1 MKPLCW
7 LTLSTALCFSEAEA
21 STCSRVINVPVAAIG
36 YSVIVTDNQF
46 SGIFPD
52 LFRLV
57 SQKEQCQFQ
66 FSLVPRARME
76 LLFENGQADLLF
88 PAVKTEK
95 RDEAGVFVPLI
106 YTRATLITVSRRA
119 PQVRDFA
126 ALLQHKEL
134 RIALVRGF
142 DYGSEY
148 RQIIEQLHKK
158 NRVIFEADPISVA
171 RVLKAGAAEGT
182 IMAPYI
188 FATVIESDNR
198 VSDLVHHV
206 RYQPLAEITW
216 QDSGIYLSRK
226 SLSEADR
233 LVLQEMM
240 ERLAKSGSVWKVYS
254 QYYKDDV
261 MKIGNKP
268 RDFAK

>member
-1 MKPLCW
+1 MLSG
-7 LTLSTALCFSEAEA
+7 LTFSNAEA
-21 STCSRVINVPVAAIG
+21 GDTCSRIINVPVAAIG
-36 YSVIVTDNQF
+36 YSVIVAENQY
-46 SGIFPD
+46 SGVFPD
-52 LFRLV
+52 LFRLA

-95 RDEAGVFVPLI
+95 RDESGVFVPLI
-106 YTRATLITVSRRA
+106 YTRATLITVNHNPPA
-119 PQVRDFA
+119 IRDFA
-126 ALLQHKEL
+126 ALIQHKQL
-134 RIALVRGF
+134 RVVLVRGF
-142 DYGSEY
+142 DYGPEY

-158 NRVIFEADPISVA
+158 NRVIFEADPVSVA
-171 RVLKAGAAEGT
+171 RVLKAGAAEAT

-188 FATVIESDNR
+188 FATVIQSDNR
-198 VSDLVHHV
+198 VSDLAPHV

-216 QDSGIYLSRK
+216 QDSGIYLSKK

-240 ERLAKSGSVWKVYS
+240 ERLAKSGVVWKVYS
-254 QYYKDDV
+254 QYYKEDV
-261 MKIGNKP
+261 MRMGNKQREP
-268 RDFAK
+268 LR